1 MAYQLITNDHRCQV
15 IANEN
20 LRLFMLYLVID
31 LINASGIHFD
41 FFLRESCVFSS
52 NMVEA
57 QDAPFERFKVLKT

>member
-1 MAYQLITNDHRCQV
+1 
-15 IANEN
+15 
-20 LRLFMLYLVID
+20 MLYLVID